1 MNTILLFLATL
12 LLLIIIWDF
21 FFTVLSISGAGF
33 VSSMISAL
41 ISTVFLKLSRF
52 LKNREVLNYSGVSV
66 ILSLIIWWIGGLW
79 LGFLLLLVSDSDSVV
94 NTSTHEMASL
104 SDKFYYSGYVLSTMG
119 NGDFKPGSSTWQIVI
134 AFFPF
139 SGFIFITTA
148 MTYLISVSSAVI
160 FKRSLAHSITDIMV
174 LDNYDDRINCLY
186 ENTDDI
192 RNRINQHNQNHLA
205 YPVVHYFF
213 SLDKKASF
221 SVGLWELNAMLA
233 SLQNDPTHPL
243 NKLKP
248 LNQAIDNYLSSMGEA
263 FIPKVQSNS
272 ENEGEDSVKKRR
284 TQLQNLLKSDGWH
297 LNQIEMD

>member
-1 MNTILLFLATL
+1 MNIIILFFAIL

-21 FFTVLSISGAGF
+21 FITVLSISGAGF

-41 ISTVFLKLSRF
+41 ISTVFLKLSRL

-79 LGFLLLLVSDSDSVV
+79 LGFFLLLVSDSDSVV
-94 NTSTHEMASL
+94 NTSTHEMASI

-160 FKRSLAHSITDIMV
+160 FKRSLAHSITDIMG
-174 LDNYDDRINCLY
+174 LDNYDERINCLY
-186 ENTDDI
+186 ENTDNI

-205 YPVVHYFF
+205 YPVVHYFY

-221 SVGLWELNAMLA
+221 SVGLWELNAMLT
-233 SLQNDPTHPL
+233 SLQNDPTQPL

-284 TQLQNLLKSDGWH
+284 KQLQN
-297 LNQIEMD
+297 

>member
-1 MNTILLFLATL
+1 
-12 LLLIIIWDF
+12 
-21 FFTVLSISGAGF
+21 
-33 VSSMISAL
+33 MISAL
-41 ISTVFLKLSRF
+41 ISTVFLKLSRL

-79 LGFLLLLVSDSDSVV
+79 LGFFLLLVSDSDSVV
-94 NTSTHEMASL
+94 NTSTHEMASI

-160 FKRSLAHSITDIMV
+160 FKRSLAHSITDIMG
-174 LDNYDDRINCLY
+174 LDNYDERINCLY
-186 ENTDDI
+186 ENTDNI

-205 YPVVHYFF
+205 YPVVHYFY

-221 SVGLWELNAMLA
+221 SVGLWELNAMLT
-233 SLQNDPTHPL
+233 SLQNDPTQPL

-284 TQLQNLLKSDGWH
+284 KQLQNLLKSDGWH
-297 LNQIEMD
+297 LNQIEMY

>member
-1 MNTILLFLATL
+1 MNIIILFFAIL

-21 FFTVLSISGAGF
+21 FITVLSISGAGF

-41 ISTVFLKLSRF
+41 ISTVFLKLSRL

-79 LGFLLLLVSDSDSVV
+79 LGFFLLLVSDSDSVV
-94 NTSTHEMASL
+94 NTSTHEMASI

-160 FKRSLAHSITDIMV
+160 FKRSLAHSITDIMG
-174 LDNYDDRINCLY
+174 LDNYDERINCLY
-186 ENTDDI
+186 ENTDNI

-205 YPVVHYFF
+205 YPVVHYFY

-221 SVGLWELNAMLA
+221 SVGLWELNAMLT
-233 SLQNDPTHPL
+233 SLQNDPTQPL

-272 ENEGEDSVKKRR
+272 ENEGEESVKKRR
-284 TQLQNLLKSDGWH
+284 KQLQNLLKSDGWH
-297 LNQIEMD
+297 LNQIEMY

>member
-1 MNTILLFLATL
+1 MNIIILFFAIL

-21 FFTVLSISGAGF
+21 FITVLSISGAGF

-41 ISTVFLKLSRF
+41 ISTVFLKLSRL

-79 LGFLLLLVSDSDSVV
+79 LGFFLLLVSDSDSVV
-94 NTSTHEMASL
+94 NTSTHEMASI

-160 FKRSLAHSITDIMV
+160 FKRSLAHSITDIMG
-174 LDNYDDRINCLY
+174 LDNYDERINCLY
-186 ENTDDI
+186 ENTDNI

-205 YPVVHYFF
+205 YPVVHYFY

-221 SVGLWELNAMLA
+221 SVGLWELNAMLT
-233 SLQNDPTHPL
+233 SLQNDPTQPL

-284 TQLQNLLKSDGWH
+284 KQLQNLLKSDGWH
-297 LNQIEMD
+297 LNQIEMY

>member
-1 MNTILLFLATL
+1 MNIIILFFAIL

-21 FFTVLSISGAGF
+21 FITVLSISGAGF

-41 ISTVFLKLSRF
+41 ISTVFLKLSRL

-66 ILSLIIWWIGGLW
+66 ILSLIIWWIGRLW
-79 LGFLLLLVSDSDSVV
+79 LGFFLLLVSDSDSVV
-94 NTSTHEMASL
+94 NTSTHEMASI

-160 FKRSLAHSITDIMV
+160 FKRSLAHSITDIMG
-174 LDNYDDRINCLY
+174 LDNYDERINCLY
-186 ENTDDI
+186 ENTDNI

-205 YPVVHYFF
+205 YPVVHYFY

-221 SVGLWELNAMLA
+221 SVGLWELNAMLT
-233 SLQNDPTHPL
+233 SLQNDPTQPL

-272 ENEGEDSVKKRR
+272 ENEGEESVKKRR
-284 TQLQNLLKSDGWH
+284 KQLQNLLKSDGWH
-297 LNQIEMD
+297 LNQIEMY

>member
-33 VSSMISAL
+33 VSSMISAI
-41 ISTVFLKLSRF
+41 ISTIFLKLSRL

-79 LGFLLLLVSDSDSVV
+79 LGFFLLLVSDSDSVV

-119 NGDFKPGSSTWQIVI
+119 NGDFKPGSSNWQIVI

-160 FKRSLAHSITDIMV
+160 FKRSLAHSISDIMV
-174 LDNYDDRINCLY
+174 LDNYDERINCLY

-221 SVGLWELNAMLA
+221 SVGLWELNAMLT

-284 TQLQNLLKSDGWH
+284 KQLHNLLKSDGWH

>member
-160 FKRSLAHSITDIMV
+160 FKRSLAHSITDIMG
-174 LDNYDDRINCLY
+174 LDNYDERINCLY
-186 ENTDDI
+186 ENTDNI

>member
-1 MNTILLFLATL
+1 
-12 LLLIIIWDF
+12 
-21 FFTVLSISGAGF
+21 
-33 VSSMISAL
+33 MISAL
-41 ISTVFLKLSRF
+41 ISTVFLKLSRL

-79 LGFLLLLVSDSDSVV
+79 LGFFLLLVSDSDSVV
-94 NTSTHEMASL
+94 NTSTHEMASI

-160 FKRSLAHSITDIMV
+160 FKRSLAHSITDIMG
-174 LDNYDDRINCLY
+174 LDNYDERINCLY
-186 ENTDDI
+186 ENTDNI

-205 YPVVHYFF
+205 YPVVNYFY

-221 SVGLWELNAMLA
+221 SVGLWELNAMLT
-233 SLQNDPTHPL
+233 SLQNDPTQPL

-284 TQLQNLLKSDGWH
+284 KQLQNLLKSDGWH
-297 LNQIEMD
+297 LNQIEMY

>member
-79 LGFLLLLVSDSDSVV
+79 LGFFLLLVSDSDSVV

-221 SVGLWELNAMLA
+221 SVGLWELNAMLT

-284 TQLQNLLKSDGWH
+284 TQLHNLLKSDGWH

>member
-284 TQLQNLLKSDGWH
+284 KQLQNLLKSDGWH

>member
-284 TQLQNLLKSDGWH
+284 KQLQNLLKSDGWH
-297 LNQIEMD
+297 LNQIEMY

>member
-1 MNTILLFLATL
+1 MNIIILFFAIL

-21 FFTVLSISGAGF
+21 FITVLSISGAGF

-41 ISTVFLKLSRF
+41 ISTVFLKLSRL

-79 LGFLLLLVSDSDSVV
+79 LGFFLLLVSDSDSVV
-94 NTSTHEMASL
+94 NTSTHEMASI

-174 LDNYDDRINCLY
+174 LENYDERINCLY

-221 SVGLWELNAMLA
+221 SVGLWELNAMLT
-233 SLQNDPTHPL
+233 SLQNDPTQPL

-284 TQLQNLLKSDGWH
+284 KQLHNLLKSDGWH